1 MAVKNI
7 STNDI
12 NIDLTLIGFSTKRN
26 VNIKKVNGIKK
37 EKNIFM

>member
-1 MAVKNI
+1 MAVKKI

-12 NIDLTLIGFSTKRN
+12 NIDLTLIGFNTNKN

-37 EKNIFM
+37 EKNIFI